1 MHPVRRRVRRWLQ
14 RFFAALSPAAL
25 AGLVAAC
32 ASPMTPAAKLNDAV
46 QETNMAM
53 RMGRNDIAIE
63 HVSIDGRA
71 QFIAHHKTWG
81 GEVSIVD
88 IEFGG
93 VEKMTEQE
101 AVVLVGFQWFR
112 PSEGQLRNTV
122 VRQTW
127 KNDKGSGP
135 WWLAAEET
143 ASGDVGL
150 FGDKKVKVVVPEK
163 KNVHFETVTIPSQ

>member
-1 MHPVRRRVRRWLQ
+1 MLVVRRLRRWLQ
-14 RFFAALSPAAL
+14 RVFASLSPAAV

-32 ASPMTPAAKLNDAV
+32 ASPMTPGAKLNDAV

-53 RMGRNDIAIE
+53 RMGRNDIALE
-63 HVSIDGRA
+63 NVAVAGRA
-71 QFIAHHKTWG
+71 AFMAHHKSWG
-81 GEVSIVD
+81 GDVSIVD
-88 IEFGG
+88 VELGG
-93 VEKMTEQE
+93 VEKMTKSE

-112 PSEGQLRNTV
+112 PSEGELRATV

-127 KNDKGSGP
+127 KNDDGSGP
-135 WWLAAEET
+135 WFLFAEET

-163 KNVHFETVTIPSQ
+163 KNTHFETVTIPGE

>member
-1 MHPVRRRVRRWLQ
+1 MSIHRRVRRWLQ
-14 RFFAALSPAAL
+14 RLVAGLSPVAIG
-25 AGLVAAC
+25 GLVAAC
-32 ASPMTPAAKLNDAV
+32 TAPMTPAAKLNDVV
-46 QETNMAM
+46 QETNLAM

-63 HVSIDGRA
+63 HVSIEGRA
-71 QFIAHHKTWG
+71 QFIAHHKKWG
-81 GEVSIVD
+81 GDVSIVD
-88 IEFGG
+88 VDYGGIE
-93 VEKMTEQE
+93 KITEAE
-101 AVVLVGFQWFR
+101 AVVLVEFQWFR

-135 WWLAAEET
+135 WWLAAEER

-150 FGDKKVKVVVPEK
+150 LGDKVEVLTPPQK